1 MSASCEMLRGRY
13 FDPYYGTC

>member
-1 MSASCEMLRGRY
+1 MSASCEMLRGRD